1 MSVTLVNSDPRGR
14 VSVGHPDQ
22 SYRMTECPDGT
33 LVLEPAVVLS
43 ELERKFMEDTL
54 LQAQISYFHDHPDE
68 LVASERRRA
77 RATR

>member
-1 MSVTLVNSDPRGR
+1 
-14 VSVGHPDQ
+14 
-22 SYRMTECPDGT
+22 MTECPDGT

-68 LVASERRRA
+68 LVTSERRRA